1 MREFTRGMT
10 IPMGSAEQ
18 AAFLSSFPARPP
30 LPTSSATSPRPAV
43 PAPSAP
49 APATAPA
56 AAPAMASGAA
66 PTAAPAQERG
76 GFLRGFFGPEG
87 RDARAR
93 LAIALEGMT
102 MNPNQALVGELQRG
116 IQARETEAQ
125 RNKTVEWL
133 RSRGHNGLADALE
146 TGSVDAASV
155 INEALAREKPAAPPE
170 IREVDGRLLSISPD
184 GTVRELYAAP
194 RQGQPE
200 IREVDGR
207 LLSISSDGTVREL
220 YAAPGQGEPQFR
232 RATQEEAAAYG
243 ATAGQFGP
251 DGRFYAIDVPQ
262 GMTIESDGA
271 GGFRMVQ
278 GPAAAGARPFTEGQ
292 SKDNVY
298 ATRALGALEVLD
310 PVSMELTSLAGKVAG
325 LDPTGFI
332 RGRIQSPEY
341 QVAKNAGDEFLQ
353 AILRKDTGAAITS
366 DEQALYGVT
375 YLPQPG
381 DGPEVL
387 EAKRQARIRAV
398 EAIRSGMSPA
408 QMIAVE
414 KALAE
419 SGSAATGSA
428 GAGPVRINN
437 DAEYEALPSG
447 TQFIGP
453 DGKLR
458 RKP

>member
-1 MREFTRGMT
+1 M
-10 IPMGSAEQ
+10 
-18 AAFLSSFPARPP
+18 
-30 LPTSSATSPRPAV
+30 
-43 PAPSAP
+43 PAP
-49 APATAPA
+49 
-56 AAPAMASGAA
+56 
-66 PTAAPAQERG
+66 QQQRG
-76 GFLRGFFGPEG
+76 LLGGFFGPEG

-116 IQARETEAQ
+116 IQARETAAQ
-125 RNKTVEWL
+125 RNATVEWL
-133 RSRGHNGLADALE
+133 KSRGRDDLAAAIEGGLPAADALRIAMTPAPQPE
-146 TGSVDAASV
+146 APSPQSAIAKLAADYRAGL
-155 INEALAREKPAAPPE
+155 INDEQYQAGMQALA
-170 IREVDGRLLSISPD
+170 
-184 GTVRELYAAP
+184 
-194 RQGQPE
+194 
-200 IREVDGR
+200 
-207 LLSISSDGTVREL
+207 
-220 YAAPGQGEPQFR
+220 
-232 RATQEEAAAYG
+232 
-243 ATAGQFGP
+243 
-251 DGRFYAIDVPQ
+251 PQ

-278 GPAAAGARPFTEGQ
+278 GPAAGGGRPLTEGQ